1 MATTDKLS
9 LNFSTLCMPY
19 IINNE
24 IGAGKVTTIEL
35 WPYNSLKPKGFVF
48 FLSAT
53 FALIALPLFNVL
65 GTKVFWGLFPFLFLT
80 LMGIWFALRKSLRD
94 RQILEQLTLYKD
106 QLVLIRQDPNGEQ
119 KEWVC
124 SPYWS
129 KLRMYDKEGPVVN
142 YITLSG
148 NGREVELGS
157 FLGEDERKEL
167 FHELNRLLKKLNRNS

>member
-1 MATTDKLS
+1 
-9 LNFSTLCMPY
+9 MPY
-19 IINNE
+19 TINKE
-24 IGAGKVTTIEL
+24 MGARKVVTIEL
-35 WPYNSLKPKGFVF
+35 WPYNSLKPKGFAF
-48 FLSAT
+48 FLGAT
-53 FALIALPLFNVL
+53 FTLITLPLFNVL

-106 QLVLIRQDPNGEQ
+106 ELILIRQDPNGEQ

-129 KLRMYDKEGPVVN
+129 KLRIYDKEGPVAN

-167 FHELNRLLKKLNRNS
+167 FQELNRLLKKLNSNP

>member
-1 MATTDKLS
+1 
-9 LNFSTLCMPY
+9 MPY
-19 IINNE
+19 VINNE

-35 WPYNSLKPKGFVF
+35 WPYNSLKPKGFAF
-48 FLSAT
+48 FFGVT

-106 QLVLIRQDPNGEQ
+106 ELVLIRQDPSGEQ

-124 SPYWS
+124 STYWS
-129 KLRMYDKEGPVVN
+129 KLRMYGKEGPVSN

>member
-1 MATTDKLS
+1 
-9 LNFSTLCMPY
+9 MPY
-19 IINNE
+19 SINNE
-24 IGAGKVTTIEL
+24 IGVGKVTIIEL

-48 FLSAT
+48 FLGTT

-80 LMGIWFALRKSLRD
+80 LVGIWFALRKSLRD
-94 RQILEQLTLYKD
+94 RQIIEQLTLYKD
-106 QLVLIRQDPNGEQ
+106 KLLLIRQDPTGEQ
-119 KEWVC
+119 KEWAC

-129 KLRMYDKEGPVVN
+129 KLKMYDKEGPVAN

-157 FLGEDERKEL
+157 FLSEDERKEL
-167 FHELNRLLKKLNRNS
+167 FHELTRLLKKLNSNP

>member
-1 MATTDKLS
+1 
-9 LNFSTLCMPY
+9 MPY

-24 IGAGKVTTIEL
+24 IGVGKVTTIEL

-48 FLSAT
+48 FLGAT

-80 LMGIWFALRKSLRD
+80 LTGIWFALRKSLSD

-106 QLVLIRQDPNGEQ
+106 ELVLIRQDPNGEQ

-124 SPYWS
+124 SPYWA
-129 KLRMYDKEGPVVN
+129 KLRIYNKEGPVAN

-157 FLGEDERKEL
+157 FLGEDERKDL
-167 FHELNRLLKKLNRNS
+167 FHELNRLLKKLNSNP

>member
-1 MATTDKLS
+1 
-9 LNFSTLCMPY
+9 MPY
-19 IINNE
+19 SINNE
-24 IGAGKVTTIEL
+24 IGVGKVTIIEL

-48 FLSAT
+48 FLGTT

-80 LMGIWFALRKSLRD
+80 LVGIWFALRKSLRD
-94 RQILEQLTLYKD
+94 RQIIEQLTLYKD
-106 QLVLIRQDPNGEQ
+106 KLLLIRQDPTGEQ
-119 KEWVC
+119 KEWAC

-129 KLRMYDKEGPVVN
+129 KLKMYDKEGPVAN

-157 FLGEDERKEL
+157 FLSEDERKEL
-167 FHELNRLLKKLNRNS
+167 FHELTRLLKKLKGNP

>member
-1 MATTDKLS
+1 
-9 LNFSTLCMPY
+9 MPY

-24 IGAGKVTTIEL
+24 IGAEKVTTIEL

-48 FLSAT
+48 FLGAT

-80 LMGIWFALRKSLRD
+80 LLGIWFALRKSLSD
-94 RQILEQLTLYKD
+94 RQILEQLTLCKD
-106 QLVLIRQDPNGEQ
+106 ELVLIRQDPNGEQ

-124 SPYWS
+124 STYWA
-129 KLRMYDKEGPVVN
+129 KLRMYDKEGPVAN
-142 YITLSG
+142 YITLRG

-157 FLGEDERKEL
+157 FLGENERKEL
-167 FHELNRLLKKLNRNS
+167 FNELTRLLNKLISQP

>member
-1 MATTDKLS
+1 
-9 LNFSTLCMPY
+9 MPY
-19 IINNE
+19 TINKE
-24 IGAGKVTTIEL
+24 IEAHKVATIEL
-35 WPYNSLKPKGFVF
+35 WPYNSLKPKGFAL
-48 FLSAT
+48 FLGAT

-94 RQILEQLTLYKD
+94 RQILEQLTLYKEE
-106 QLVLIRQDPNGEQ
+106 LILIRQDPTGEQ

-129 KLRMYDKEGPVVN
+129 KLRMYDREGPVAN

-157 FLGEDERKEL
+157 FLSEDERKEL
-167 FHELNRLLKKLNRNS
+167 FSDLNRLLNKLNSNT

>member
-1 MATTDKLS
+1 
-9 LNFSTLCMPY
+9 MPY
-19 IINNE
+19 VINNE

-35 WPYNSLKPKGFVF
+35 WPYNSLKPKGFAF
-48 FLSAT
+48 FFGAT
-53 FALIALPLFNVL
+53 FALLALPLFSVL

-80 LMGIWFALRKSLRD
+80 LTGIWFALRKSLRD

-106 QLVLIRQDPNGEQ
+106 ELVLIRQDPNGEQ

-124 SPYWS
+124 SPYWA
-129 KLRMYDKEGPVVN
+129 KLRMYDKEGPVAN

-167 FHELNRLLKKLNRNS
+167 FHELNRLLKKLNSNP

>member
-1 MATTDKLS
+1 
-9 LNFSTLCMPY
+9 MPY
-19 IINNE
+19 VINNE

-35 WPYNSLKPKGFVF
+35 WPYNSLKPKGFAF
-48 FLSAT
+48 FVGAT

-94 RQILEQLTLYKD
+94 RQILEQLTLCKD
-106 QLVLIRQDPNGEQ
+106 ELVLIRQDPNGDQ
-119 KEWVC
+119 KEWAC
-124 SPYWS
+124 STYWS
-129 KLRMYDKEGPVVN
+129 KLRIYDKEGPVAN

-167 FHELNRLLKKLNRNS
+167 FQELNQLLKKLNRNP

>member
-1 MATTDKLS
+1 
-9 LNFSTLCMPY
+9 MPY
-19 IINNE
+19 SINNE
-24 IGAGKVTTIEL
+24 IGVGKVTIIEL

-48 FLSAT
+48 FLGTT

-80 LMGIWFALRKSLRD
+80 LVGIWFALRKSLRD
-94 RQILEQLTLYKD
+94 RQIIEQLTLYKD
-106 QLVLIRQDPNGEQ
+106 KLLLIRQDPTGEQ
-119 KEWVC
+119 KEWAC

-129 KLRMYDKEGPVVN
+129 KLKMYDKEGPVAN

-157 FLGEDERKEL
+157 FLSEDERKEL
-167 FHELNRLLKKLNRNS
+167 FHELNRLLKKLNSNP

>member
-1 MATTDKLS
+1 
-9 LNFSTLCMPY
+9 MPY
-19 IINNE
+19 IINNK
-24 IGAGKVTTIEL
+24 IASGKIATIEL
-35 WPYNSLKPKGFVF
+35 WPYNSMKPKGFAF
-48 FLSAT
+48 FLGAT
-53 FALIALPLFNVL
+53 FALIALPLFSVL

-106 QLVLIRQDPNGEQ
+106 ELVLIRQDPNGEQ

-129 KLRMYDKEGPVVN
+129 KLKMYDKEGPVAN

-167 FHELNRLLKKLNRNS
+167 FHELNRLLKKLSRNP